1 MDIEFD
7 KLIAIYNDKRITYLF
22 EEQNEIDTFK
32 KNIISLSNDFIKEH
46 KLEKE
51 DFIKLVKNDLN
62 LFIANH
68 YNEDEDSL
76 KDLNSNLNI
85 YWIVAIQSLITLNA
99 FVINNENGIFTK

>member
-1 MDIEFD
+1 MDIKFD
-7 KLIAIYNDKRITYLF
+7 KLIAIYNDKKITYLF

-32 KNIISLSNDFIKEH
+32 KNITALSKDLIKEH
-46 KLEKE
+46 KLDK
-51 DFIKLVKNDLN
+51 DSFIKLIKNDLN

-85 YWIVAIQSLITLNA
+85 YWIVAIQSLIILNA
-99 FVINNENGIFTK
+99 FEIDNENGIFTK